1 LTAVAGEGY
10 VFDHWSEDLA
20 GDENPTTVT
29 MDADKLVHA
38 NFVSTER
45 HTLAADVYPSATGTV
60 TLEPEQPGEGYVLNE
75 TVAVTAVAGEGYVF
89 DHWGGDLTGDENPTT
104 ITMDA
109 NKLVYA
115 NFVSTERHALVA
127 DVDPSAAGTV
137 TLEPEQPGEGYVL
150 NETVAVTA
158 VAGEGYVFD
167 HWGGDLADDENPA
180 TIVMD
185 GDKLAHAY
193 FVTLSRYALNVDA
206 YPSAA
211 GAVNL
216 EPVQPGEGYI
226 ENEQVTLTAV
236 ATQGYRFN
244 HWEEDLTGSTSP
256 ASLIMDSS
264 KTVTAVFDAYYP
276 LSVIVDPADA
286 DCTVT
291 LEPEQPV
298 EGYIENE
305 QVALTAVASQGYRFN
320 HWEGDLTGSTSP
332 ASLVMDGS
340 KTVTAVFD
348 AYYPLSV
355 IRPLSVIVC
364 TIDVE
369 PAQSADG
376 YLEGTAVSLIA
387 KAAPSYVFD
396 HWGGDLAGQHNP
408 ATTPMTSGMQVRAY
422 FVKST
427 PFPWWL
433 VIVGLSGLAL
443 AVLSIFLVRKK
454 VRARA

>member
-45 HTLAADVYPSATGTV
+45 HTLAADVYPSAT
-60 TLEPEQPGEGYVLNE
+60 
-75 TVAVTAVAGEGYVF
+75 
-89 DHWGGDLTGDENPTT
+89 
-104 ITMDA
+104 
-109 NKLVYA
+109 
-115 NFVSTERHALVA
+115 
-127 DVDPSAAGTV
+127 GTV

-286 DCTVT
+286 
-291 LEPEQPV
+291 
-298 EGYIENE
+298 G
-305 QVALTAVASQGYRFN
+305 
-320 HWEGDLTGSTSP
+320 
-332 ASLVMDGS
+332 
-340 KTVTAVFD
+340 
-348 AYYPLSV
+348 
-355 IRPLSVIVC
+355 C